1 MIDQNIDV
9 ITSDS
14 YDHVRF
20 VLSSELR
27 LNILKLLFNHESCS
41 LEKLTKMLNKQ
52 ESNVSRAIKELQ
64 EKKLVAYDD
73 KLYFLTSAGYLVSRN
88 LQNFF
93 DNWYTVNKMKEC
105 WDVHSIDNIPYYFS
119 RYLYLWKDA
128 NIIKSDYVHYNKTL
142 DIFTEKMKDAGD
154 IRMILPIYSKYHMKA
169 IIHSLIDND
178 TTLQLVTSRNIL
190 KAIQRSEFNESFE
203 RLRTN
208 KRINIWT
215 SDKDVHNLFYVI
227 SDDWAMLSLFYLDKS
242 YDDSTMLIDYKKENM
257 VIHRA
262 LFDDYKNNFKLI

>member
-27 LNILKLLFNHESCS
+27 LNILKLLFTHESCS
-41 LEKLTKMLNKQ
+41 LEKLTKRLNKQ

-93 DNWYTVNKMKEC
+93 DNWYTVNKMKGC

-215 SDKDVHNLFYVI
+215 SDKDAHNLFYVI

-262 LFDDYKNNFKLI
+262 LFDDYKNNFRLI